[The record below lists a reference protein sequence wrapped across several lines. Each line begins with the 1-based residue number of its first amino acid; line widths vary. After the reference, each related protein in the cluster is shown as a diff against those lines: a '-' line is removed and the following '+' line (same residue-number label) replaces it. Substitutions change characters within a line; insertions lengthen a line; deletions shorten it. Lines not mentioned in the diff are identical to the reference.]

1 MPLFSLS
8 LLQNIKLSEHEMK
21 AALESARASRINMEA
36 EVRKAYFSFLL
47 ARDTYEVM
55 AQSVANAEENLKNVR
70 QFYGQGLVA
79 EYDVI
84 RSEVQV
90 RNLKPGLVQAENG
103 VRMSE
108 MMEIGR
114 ASCRDRGE
122 VGVGGGGGRW

>member
-1 MPLFSLS
+1 
-8 LLQNIKLSEHEMK
+8 MK

-108 MMEIGR
+108 MMVRVLLGLAQEV
-114 ASCRDRGE
+114 DRKSTRLNSSH
-122 VGVGGGGGRW
+122 VRISYA